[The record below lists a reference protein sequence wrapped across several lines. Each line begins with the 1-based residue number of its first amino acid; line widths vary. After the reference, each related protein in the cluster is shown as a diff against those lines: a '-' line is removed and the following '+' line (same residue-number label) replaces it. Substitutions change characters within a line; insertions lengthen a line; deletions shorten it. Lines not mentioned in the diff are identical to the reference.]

1 MKIQIFSLLSN
12 EIICILTAEQ
22 WEYLYFHS
30 CENTAISPLI
40 IIPRKSTVFVTVDE
54 YYVIITSEYG
64 GNENNH
70 IITSDNTL

>member
-54 YYVIITSEYG
+54 YYAKYYLAPLRNYKGEI
-64 GNENNH
+64 
-70 IITSDNTL
+70 